1 MDDPPADFDAGPMV
15 SVFRTESLPE
25 GLLVK
30 GLLESAGITVIDK
43 GMAEGPYRMGPVD
56 LWVPEE
62 EEDEARALIRQAR
75 DEGRGST
82 PTAQDER
89 KAGGDP

>member
-1 MDDPPADFDAGPMV
+1 MEPFDHASLEPFV
-15 SVFRTESLPE
+15 RVFVTDRIPE

-30 GLLESAGITVIDK
+30 GLLESAGIPVVDK

-62 EEDEARALIRQAR
+62 DLDEAKALIR
-75 DEGRGST
+75 D
-82 PTAQDER
+82 AQDATTE
-89 KAGGDP
+89 

>member
-1 MDDPPADFDAGPMV
+1 MGPFDTASLEPLV
-15 SVFRTESLPE
+15 RVFVTDRIPE

-30 GLLESAGITVIDK
+30 GLLESAGIPVVDK

-62 EEDEARALIRQAR
+62 YQDEAKSLIQ
-75 DEGRGST
+75 D
-82 PTAQDER
+82 AQDPSSE
-89 KAGGDP
+89 

>member
-1 MDDPPADFDAGPMV
+1 MDPFGSSRYERFV
-15 SVFRTESLPE
+15 RVFVTDRIPE

-30 GLLESAGITVIDK
+30 GLLESAGIAVIDK

-62 EEDEARALIRQAR
+62 DGDEAKDLIR
-75 DEGRGST
+75 E
-82 PTAQDER
+82 AQDPE
-89 KAGGDP
+89 KGGSPSASSTGEPFEPS